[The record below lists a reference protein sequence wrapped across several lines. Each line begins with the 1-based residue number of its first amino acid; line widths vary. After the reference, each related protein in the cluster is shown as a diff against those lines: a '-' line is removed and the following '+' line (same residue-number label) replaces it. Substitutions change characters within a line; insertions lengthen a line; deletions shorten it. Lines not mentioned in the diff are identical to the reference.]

1 MVSFSIDFVNLH
13 MLLKV
18 SFLLTVLRT
27 QMKRSFLKVNI
38 TDLKDISVVI
48 VIGADDFETGWQ
60 SKN

>member
-1 MVSFSIDFVNLH
+1 MGSFSIDFVNLH